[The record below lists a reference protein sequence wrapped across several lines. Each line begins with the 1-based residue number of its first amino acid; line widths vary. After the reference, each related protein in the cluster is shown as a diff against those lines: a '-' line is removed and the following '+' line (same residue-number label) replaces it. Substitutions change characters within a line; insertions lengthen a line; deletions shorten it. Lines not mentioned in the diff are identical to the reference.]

1 MIAFH
6 IALYAILATSLV
18 FAIIELGLC
27 AYVAT
32 FYGGTYQELYYNAYG
47 SYGYKN
53 VKTSTPPIL
62 AFLIFS
68 ACWTI
73 LITTGGVALSWFY
86 TRKGVSG
93 KISTILGIVFTLVY
107 FVTMVF
113 WLACFADIASYLG
126 GFVSFNDY
134 FNAVIAFA
142 VLLWLLFL
150 ALFIL
155 SVLALCGVLVSDWVG
170 YQSMR
175 KSQADKA
182 PVTSAPAADPEV
194 PMSTNP
200 VAPPSE
206 LSTRDAEHLH
216 DQPNSQS
223 ISASSPSAI
232 ASVELSGDSVHDHH
246 ASKA

>member
-1 MIAFH
+1 MIALH
-6 IALYAILATSLV
+6 IALYTILATSLV

-27 AYVAT
+27 AYVTAY
-32 FYGGTYQELYYNAYG
+32 YGGTYQEYSYNASGGY
-47 SYGYKN
+47 SYQN
-53 VKTSTPPIL
+53 VKVSTPSIV
-62 AFLIFS
+62 AFLMFS
-68 ACWTI
+68 AVWTI
-73 LITTGGVALSWFY
+73 LITPGGGVLSWFY
-86 TRKGVSG
+86 TRKGVSE
-93 KISTILGIVFTLVY
+93 KISKILGIVFAVVY

-113 WLACFADIASYLG
+113 WLACFADIASYLD
-126 GFVSFNDY
+126 GFTSFNDY
-134 FNAVIAFA
+134 YNAVIAFA

-155 SVLALCGVLVSDWVG
+155 SVLSLCGVLVSDWVG

-182 PVTSAPAADPEV
+182 GAPAADPEV

-206 LSTRDAEHLH
+206 LSTRDAEPLH
-216 DQPNSQS
+216 DQPNNQS
-223 ISASSPSAI
+223 LSPSSPSAI
-232 ASVELSGDSVHDHH
+232 ASAELSGDSVHDHH